1 MPGVGAKTARPL
13 QSTDTRWYTKYYE
26 ITGGADKLVA
36 GKDSAYVVKIAR
48 IWTDAPVKFDPKT
61 TDVNQLD
68 REKAEME
75 KLEFRVC
82 ELARYAGRAA
92 PEHKPNTAKVQPLDD
107 TGKASVIMAETIAVA
122 IDDNSSPSAMDS
134 S

>member
-1 MPGVGAKTARPL
+1 MPGVGAKTARL
-13 QSTDTRWYTKYYE
+13 CCKARDTRWYTKYYE

-68 REKAEME
+68 REKLREM
-75 KLEFRVC
+75 LE
-82 ELARYAGRAA
+82 
-92 PEHKPNTAKVQPLDD
+92 N
-107 TGKASVIMAETIAVA
+107 
-122 IDDNSSPSAMDS
+122 
-134 S
+134 